1 MRKIY
6 KVTALAGKIEE
17 DKLLGEK
24 FFSVPVKIQEMNTL
38 EEEFTNV
45 TFHTLEKAKG
55 LKVGDIIE
63 R

>member
-1 MRKIY
+1 MRKTY
-6 KVTALAGKIEE
+6 KVIALTGKIEE

-24 FFSVPVKIQEMNTL
+24 FFSVPAKIQEMNTL
-38 EEEFTNV
+38 KEEFTNV